1 MTNWL
6 HTLILQMDSL
16 DEISIVLFH
25 HEKTKSYQKK
35 LPVKKQLT
43 KNDTTK
49 K

>member
-6 HTLILQMDSL
+6 HTLILQVDNL
-16 DEISIVLFH
+16 DESALSYFTTK
-25 HEKTKSYQKK
+25 KTKSYQKK